1 MGLKVAINKKSFE
14 KNGKPFFY
22 LADTCWSAFTNINEN
37 DWKYY
42 LQYRKRQGYNV
53 LQINILPQWDASATD
68 LNHSPYQKD
77 EKGNYQFDKLN
88 DSYFNHARSMCEV
101 CLLYTSRC
109 V

>member
-42 LQYRKRQGYNV
+42 LQYRKRQG
-53 LQINILPQWDASATD
+53 
-68 LNHSPYQKD
+68 
-77 EKGNYQFDKLN
+77 
-88 DSYFNHARSMCEV
+88 
-101 CLLYTSRC
+101 
-109 V
+109 

>member
-53 LQINILPQWDASATD
+53 LQINILPQWDASAAD

-77 EKGNYQFDKLN
+77 EKVIINLIN
-88 DSYFNHARSMCEV
+88 
-101 CLLYTSRC
+101 
-109 V
+109 